1 MNYTEKYHLPQWEE
15 TDRVMRTDFNDAM
28 AGIETGIESVRTEAR
43 QADAELT
50 KKVTAAQKTA
60 DTARTEAAQ
69 KPYVVGTYVGSGTLD
84 VDVKVGFRPSAV
96 VGFGNQGFENSSE
109 TIGRVF
115 AFGALVTSGVFTLSD
130 TGFTVKGGGSRYPR
144 ANVNGVLYQYI
155 AFR

>member
-15 TDRVMRTDFNDAM
+15 TDRIMRTDFNAAM
-28 AGIETGIESVRTEAR
+28 AGIETGIEGAKTEAR

-109 TIGRVF
+109 TI
-115 AFGALVTSGVFTLSD
+115 
-130 TGFTVKGGGSRYPR
+130 
-144 ANVNGVLYQYI
+144 
-155 AFR
+155 